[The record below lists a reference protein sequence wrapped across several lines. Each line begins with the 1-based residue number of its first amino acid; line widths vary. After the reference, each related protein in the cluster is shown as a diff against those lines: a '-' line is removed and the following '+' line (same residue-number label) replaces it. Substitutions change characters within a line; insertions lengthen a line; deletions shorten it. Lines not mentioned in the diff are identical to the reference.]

1 MDRVDSNALSILN
14 STLNTAKKPEQ
25 KRTNTRHETG
35 KSPKLTFASILDARI
50 LETFIPQTDELGA
63 LQSSAPSEEV
73 LARLMDQVHEA
84 GSRLRDRP
92 FAEDIIRYK
101 KAVRNFVHYAV
112 ENSFTVEKFQT
123 RHREFKNLKPYVQ
136 IKVIDQKLE
145 ELAAA
150 ILTGQTTQLERVS
163 KLDEITGLL
172 VDLTVTGAIKERDE

>member
-1 MDRVDSNALSILN
+1 MDRIDTNALSILN
-14 STLNTAKKPEQ
+14 SAFNPALKSETKK
-25 KRTNTRHETG
+25 TRPRSEAG
-35 KSPKLTFASILDARI
+35 SRSKLTFTSI
-50 LETFIPQTDELGA
+50 LETLVPKTDELGA
-63 LQSSAPSEEV
+63 LQSSAPSEE
-73 LARLMDQVHEA
+73 AMAHLMDLVHEA
-84 GSRLRDRP
+84 GAALKDRP
-92 FAEDIIRYK
+92 FAEEIIQYK

-112 ENSFTVEKFQT
+112 ENSFTIEKFQT

-150 ILTGQTTQLERVS
+150 ILSGQTTQLQRVS

>member
-1 MDRVDSNALSILN
+1 MDRIDSNALSILT
-14 STLNTAKKPEQ
+14 STLTASKKPET
-25 KRTNTRHETG
+25 KRTQSKRETG
-35 KSPKLTFASILDARI
+35 KSSKLTFATI
-50 LETFIPQTDELGA
+50 LETFTPQTDALGA

-73 LARLMDQVHEA
+73 LAQLLDQVHEA
-84 GSRLRDRP
+84 GSNLRDRP
-92 FAEDIIRYK
+92 FAEEILRYK

-112 ENSFTVEKFQT
+112 ENSFTVETFQT

-150 ILTGQTTQLERVS
+150 ILSGQTTQLQRVS